1 MQSSAD
7 LRNVRFDKSPF
18 GYRADDVDQF
28 VDDAASL
35 VAQLEAENEELM
47 AKLEVLALKLEEYK
61 GEEESLRAAVLGAQK
76 LGDSIIR
83 DSKNKAE
90 VLLRDATTRAER
102 MVESTQNKM
111 ERERVALTRIQ
122 KEVADFKNRLLVMYK
137 KHLELIAAMPE
148 MPQAGEK
155 TPAAAAEAESEAPV
169 QPPVTEAVPVQAAP
183 PATEYAEESFAA
195 PLDDDDRPEQLFAE
209 EQPAPPRYGSKYGEL
224 LFGEEFSPK

>member
-7 LRNVRFDKSPF
+7 LRNIRFDKSPF

-148 MPQAGEK
+148 MPQTGEK
-155 TPAAAAEAESEAPV
+155 TPATEGEAPV
-169 QPPVTEAVPVQAAP
+169 QQPATEAAPVQAAP